1 MVKTELGKAS
11 FRTIAIIVIVFL
23 FTAFMFQNTEVVEI
37 TFLFWRFP
45 LSRVLLL
52 LASLMM
58 GFLVGLLAGWEWF
71 WRKPKQKP

>member
-1 MVKTELGKAS
+1 MRRELSGRAS
-11 FRTIAIIVIVFL
+11 FRTVIIVALVFL
-23 FTAFMFQNTEVVEI
+23 FTAFVFQNTEVVEI

-52 LASLMM
+52 LGALSV

-71 WRKPKQKP
+71 WRRPKQ

>member
-1 MVKTELGKAS
+1 MARTEFGKAS
-11 FRTIAIIVIVFL
+11 SRTIAIIVIVFL

-52 LASLMM
+52 FVSLLM
-58 GFLVGLLAGWEWF
+58 GFLVGLMAGWEWF
-71 WRKPKQKP
+71 GKKPKQKP

>member
-23 FTAFMFQNTEVVEI
+23 FTSFMFQNTEVVRI
-37 TFLFWRFP
+37 TFLFWKFE

-52 LASLMM
+52 LASLLV